1 MKSGMLSNQS
11 LSLYITPLL
20 CTKREQLSLSHPSL
34 HGNIEVWFQRPKG
47 CCCAP
52 EAATLTV
59 TQTDISSW
67 MELNQ
72 DYGAW
77 KSASL
82 AVHVHVHVQI
92 SYREKLTESTRNA
105 LTSSALLWGETSL
118 TSEDLTR
125 IQPQQHKFG
134 DLSEAAH
141 SGFSFAFEWNGKL
154 KV

>member
-1 MKSGMLSNQS
+1 MKSCMLSNQS

-20 CTKREQLSLSHPSL
+20 CTKREQSSLSHPSL
-34 HGNIEVWFQRPKG
+34 HGNGEVWFQRPKG
-47 CCCAP
+47 CCCP
-52 EAATLTV
+52 TEAATLTV

-82 AVHVHVHVQI
+82 AVHVHVKI
-92 SYREKLTESTRNA
+92 SYREKLTESTRTA

-118 TSEDLTR
+118 TSEDLTC
-125 IQPQQHKFG
+125 IQLQQDKFG
-134 DLSEAAH
+134 DQSLAEH
-141 SGFSFAFEWNGKL
+141 SGFWFTCEWNRKL